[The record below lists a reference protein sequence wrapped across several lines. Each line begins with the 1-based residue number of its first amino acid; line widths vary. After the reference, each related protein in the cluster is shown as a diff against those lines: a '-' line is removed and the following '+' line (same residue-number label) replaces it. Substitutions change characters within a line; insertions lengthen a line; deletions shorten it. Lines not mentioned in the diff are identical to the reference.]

1 MDNLQKINYHI
12 QNSFLPLSQKQ
23 ILVQILNT
31 KNDSIKLYVPSV
43 KWAAVYQALIYGTI
57 NPLLEKHFLED
68 FVDDDTDQIYY
79 IIREK

>member
-1 MDNLQKINYHI
+1 MHNLQKINYLI
-12 QNSFLPLSQKQ
+12 KNSFLPLSQKQ
-23 ILVQILNT
+23 KLKQIINT
-31 KNDSIKLYVPSV
+31 KNDNIKLYIPSL
-43 KWAAVYQALIYGTI
+43 KTAPLYQNFIYNII